1 MAQDPATET
10 IDDLLDGNFY
20 TGEEM
25 DAGELARGWHLRTL
39 ADAYLERPP
48 LYYLVAGLL
57 PAPSLSIVYGGP
69 GSLKSMLL
77 ADLCACVASGERW
90 LPPLPGQVTSVAA
103 LTVNQAA
110 VLWIDFDNGTRR
122 TDERMEAFGRAR
134 SLPPSTPLHY
144 VSMPTPWLNAAQ
156 LPMIADL
163 AKLIQRLG
171 AKLVVVDNLGL
182 VTGDKEENS
191 AEMAQVMGNLRW
203 LCEETESAV
212 VLVHHQRKS
221 NGAAAAKGIRKGE
234 TLRGHSSI
242 EAALDLALLIE
253 RKEGEDKI
261 VIIPTKVRGYRQFDI
276 LGALFTYQHRE
287 ETTDLATAR
296 FWAEEALDPEEREGI
311 AIQANAKALLR
322 QRGQMAQGD
331 LVTEIRDLMA
341 ALPGGRAPG
350 VNKVRGLIKRMADDG
365 ILYAHKGERGKISYG
380 LV

>member
-1 MAQDPATET
+1 MTQDSET
-10 IDDLLDGNFY
+10 IDDILSDNFY
-20 TGEEM
+20 TGEDME
-25 DAGELARGWHLRTL
+25 AGELFRAWRLRTL
-39 ADAYLERPP
+39 ADAYLPRPP

-77 ADLCACVASGERW
+77 ADLCTCVAAGERW
-90 LPPLPGQVTSVAA
+90 LPPLPGTVTSAPA
-103 LTVNQAA
+103 LTVNQAPI
-110 VLWIDFDNGTRR
+110 LWIDFDNGTRR

-134 SLPPSTPLHY
+134 NLPPSTPLNY

-163 AKLIQRLG
+163 AKLIQRIG
-171 AKLVVVDNLGL
+171 AKLVVIDNLGL

-212 VLVHHQRKS
+212 ILVHHQRKS
-221 NGAAAAKGIRKGE
+221 NGVAASKGIRKGE

-261 VIIPTKVRGYRQFDI
+261 AVIPTKVRGYRQFDI
-276 LGALFTYQHRE
+276 LGAMFTYQHKDD
-287 ETTDLATAR
+287 TTDLATAR
-296 FWAEEALDPEEREGI
+296 FWAEEALDPEEREMVS
-311 AIQANAKALLR
+311 IQANVKSLLR
-322 QRGQMAQGD
+322 THGPMAQGD
-331 LVTEIRDLMA
+331 LVTEVRDILA
-341 ALPGGRAPG
+341 AMPGGKAPG
-350 VNKVRGLIKRMADDG
+350 VNKARGIIKRMADDG
-365 ILYAHKGERGKISYG
+365 VLFAKNSAGKVVYSLI
-380 LV
+380 